1 MLGIAMAPDKLSLDV
16 ILLSSMMLQCSDPR
30 DRVFAL
36 LSLLRLSTQKCL
48 FSMSLVPDYT
58 KSVVDV
64 YCDATRH
71 CIGEGD
77 ELWTM
82 DSFGYERSSDTAIED
97 LPTWV
102 PNWYCG
108 REQWFTF
115 AEAKELLRHAKLWP
129 RAPRAAGTLLDPKA
143 RIGRVLSIR
152 GVVLETISEHSNA
165 LIASS
170 AFAYPEYIFGAF
182 MLLSD
187 DTDLDQRLD
196 RLEHI
201 LSIGHPDV
209 DLKRHWLQY
218 LRLTTPPADIGTSD
232 LQNPTTHSAE
242 RPGPYDPRCEESASS
257 APGAQDAMEEV
268 MRGFTEATRFCIGRK
283 AFITQ
288 SGLLGIGPK
297 ALQDGDVIAVSK
309 LSQRPMVLRRAAG
322 SGPDHYAIIGSAF
335 VETIHN
341 GNEIFAAADEG
352 GGIGTIHLV

>member
-1 MLGIAMAPDKLSLDV
+1 VSIRETRFHQRAYGYSYTRRNRRLWVVQEAVLSANTILCCNELSIPLGPFAFAATWLQHNLRGEIQTSSFLAMLGIAMAPDKLSLDV

-152 GVVLETISEHSNA
+152 GVVLETISQHSNA
-165 LIASS
+165 LIESS
-170 AFAYPEYIFGAF
+170 APAYPEYIFGAF
-182 MLLSD
+182 ML
-187 DTDLDQRLD
+187 
-196 RLEHI
+196 
-201 LSIGHPDV
+201 
-209 DLKRHWLQY
+209 
-218 LRLTTPPADIGTSD
+218 
-232 LQNPTTHSAE
+232 
-242 RPGPYDPRCEESASS
+242 
-257 APGAQDAMEEV
+257 
-268 MRGFTEATRFCIGRK
+268 
-283 AFITQ
+283 
-288 SGLLGIGPK
+288 
-297 ALQDGDVIAVSK
+297 
-309 LSQRPMVLRRAAG
+309 
-322 SGPDHYAIIGSAF
+322 
-335 VETIHN
+335 
-341 GNEIFAAADEG
+341 
-352 GGIGTIHLV
+352 